1 MISNRTI
8 ELVRLQVNI
17 RDVVADY
24 AHLQPSGS
32 KAKCCCP
39 IHNEKT
45 PSFHI
50 DPVRNT
56 FHCFGCGASG
66 DAISFIQKKE
76 GLSFPEAVRSLAK
89 KHNIEIQESTRER
102 TPEEQ
107 EQDKQREAML
117 VAYEIVQKYYRSNIH
132 NQDENARQAYEYACD
147 RWGIDL
153 VEEGGIGFAYDD
165 RIGLQ
170 DYAKEH
176 SLSLPLLKEM
186 GLVSHSEKSNNDYDF
201 FRGRVMIPIK
211 DRYGR
216 IIGYSGR
223 TMSSDASV
231 PKYLNTS
238 NNILY
243 QKSNS
248 IFGIHQAWPAAAKEG
263 RFYLVEGAPD
273 VLRLQ
278 SIGIDN
284 AVAPLGS
291 DWTSQQL
298 DQLKRYA
305 TTLCFL
311 PDADR
316 HNISEHYGTGIKKVM
331 LAGRNAMAAGYKVLV
346 REIPL
351 GADGQKNDPDS
362 YCKSS
367 LVFNELPEEDFVIW
381 YAGKRILDAGDAEVS
396 IAIMEDIANVV
407 ALCDKEHER
416 NLYIDKLIKLVPGRT
431 TWNKAVKAAV
441 QSKTSAELRS
451 SSEPTNQDLL
461 EKYGFQQINNR
472 YVSLSADGKMTYW
485 SNFVMLPLFHIRDSV
500 NALRIFEL
508 TNMYGQKEIIE
519 FKQEDLNSPQKF
531 SQRVESLGNFIWTA
545 SAARLMQL
553 KMYLYENTE
562 TATRIDQLGWQSA
575 GFYAFGNGIFAN
587 STWYPIDKYGIVR
600 LPEMGNQYL
609 PALSTIYK
617 HDTQLYQFERSF
629 VHREWSTISLRDYV
643 SQLVSVFG
651 DNAKVAFSFL
661 LATLFRDVIVSQTKF
676 FPMLNIFGP
685 KGSGKSELG
694 HSLMSFFICENTPP
708 NIQNSTLPALADAVA
723 QCANALVHLDEFKNT
738 IDLDKRE
745 FLKGLWDGTGRNRMN
760 MDKDKK
766 REVTKVNSGIIVTGQ
781 EMATADIALF
791 SRFIF
796 LSFPKSE
803 FSLEAKQRFQQLLDI
818 RKRGCTHLT
827 LEILS
832 HRAQFE
838 ACFRDA
844 YNRAFDDLRDALL
857 SHPIEDR
864 ILRNWVVPLAAFYA
878 LHSVLDLPFSYN
890 DLLSIVTSGVI
901 NQNRQT
907 KKNNELASYWDIVS
921 FLRGDGQIAYEGDY
935 SVKFESDLKT
945 RDRDTWHF
953 DQPKRILYIKIKQIA
968 ELYTLQARRTGEPL
982 LPKNSLE
989 YYLENSP
996 AYLGKKIVRF
1006 KDIIRGVVQYE
1017 NITNADGTSRNIQ
1030 KSHTEQAYCF
1040 DYDKL
1045 VEQYDINLI
1054 PSDDDEPAD
1063 EPEPVPVEVPKQT
1076 TMFSTEEVPF

>member
-1 MISNRTI
+1 MLSNKTI

-39 IHNEKT
+39 LHHEKT

-56 FHCFGCGASG
+56 WHCFGCGEGG
-66 DAISFIQKKE
+66 DAIAFIRKKE
-76 GLSFPEAVRSLAK
+76 GLSFPEAVRFLAK
-89 KHNIEIQESTRER
+89 KHNIRIEEETRER

-107 EQDKQREAML
+107 EQDKQREAMF
-117 VAYEIVQKYYRSNIH
+117 VAYEVVQKYYVSNIH
-132 NQDENARQAYEYACD
+132 QQDENARQAYEYACD
-147 RWGIDL
+147 RWGIEL
-153 VEEGGIGFAYDD
+153 VESAGIGFAYDKWE
-165 RIGLQ
+165 GLQ
-170 DYAKEH
+170 NYAKEH
-176 SLSLPLLKEM
+176 SLSLPLLKQM
-186 GLVSHSEKSNNDYDF
+186 GLISHTDKTNNDYDF

-223 TMSSDASV
+223 TMSSDDST

-238 NNILY
+238 NNVLY

-298 DQLKRYA
+298 DQLKHYA

-316 HNISEHYGTGIKKVM
+316 HNITEHYGTGIKKVM
-331 LAGRNAMAAGYKVLV
+331 VSGRNAMAAGFKVLV

-362 YCKSS
+362 YCKSNI
-367 LVFNELPEEDFVIW
+367 VFNELQEEDFVIW

-396 IAIMEDIANVV
+396 ISIVEDIANVV

-416 NLYIDKLIKLVPGRT
+416 NLYIDKLIKLVPGRS

-461 EKYGFQQINNR
+461 ERYGFQQINNR
-472 YVSLSADGKMTYW
+472 YVSLSVEGKMTYW
-485 SNFVMLPLFHIRDSV
+485 SNFVLRPLFHIRDSI
-500 NALRIFEL
+500 NAVRIFEL
-508 TNMYGQKEIIE
+508 TNMNGQKEIIE
-519 FKQEDLNSPQKF
+519 FKQEDLISPQRF
-531 SQRVESLGNFIWTA
+531 SQRIESLGNFIWTA
-545 SAARLMQL
+545 SSARLTQL

-575 GFYAFGNGIFAN
+575 GFYAFGNGVFVN
-587 STWYPIDKYGIVR
+587 GSWHPVDEYGIVR
-600 LPEMGNQYL
+600 LPEQGNQYL

-629 VHREWSTISLRDYV
+629 VHRDTGAVSLRQYV
-643 SQLVSVFG
+643 EQLIAVFG
-651 DNAKVAFSFL
+651 NNAMIAFSFL

-676 FPMLNIFGP
+676 FPLLNIFGP

-803 FSLEAKQRFQQLLDI
+803 FSNEAKERFQQLVNI
-818 RKRGCTHLT
+818 RKMGCTHLT

-832 HRAQFE
+832 HRPQFE
-838 ACFRDA
+838 SNFRAA
-844 YNRAFDDLRDALL
+844 YNRAFDDLRDALQNT
-857 SHPIEDR
+857 PVEDR
-864 ILRNWVVPLAAFYA
+864 ILRNWVVPLAACYA
-878 LHSVLDLPFSYN
+878 LRSSLDLPFTYQ
-890 DLLSIVTSGVI
+890 DLLRVVIDGVLY
-901 NQNRQT
+901 QNRQT
-907 KKNNELASYWDIVS
+907 KKNNELATYWDTVS
-921 FLRGDGQIAYEGDY
+921 FLRGSGKLAYEGDY
-935 SVKFESDLKT
+935 RVEFATDLRT
-945 RDRDTWHF
+945 RDRNEWHF
-953 DQPKRILYIKIKQIA
+953 DKPKRVLYIKIKQTA
-968 ELYTLQARRTGEPL
+968 HLYTLHGHQTGEPL

-989 YYLENSP
+989 YYLENSS
-996 AYLGKKIVRF
+996 AYLGKKIVRY
-1006 KDIIRGVVQYE
+1006 KDIIQGVQQYE
-1017 NITNADGTSRNIQ
+1017 TKFDDRGNMRNIQ
-1030 KSHTEQAYCF
+1030 KSSTELSYCF

-1054 PSDDDEPAD
+1054 PEDDKEDAQ
-1063 EPEPVPVEVPKQT
+1063 VA
-1076 TMFSTEEVPF
+1076 

>member
-1 MISNRTI
+1 MLSNRTI

-32 KAKCCCP
+32 KTKCCCP
-39 IHNEKT
+39 LHHEKT

-56 FHCFGCGASG
+56 FHCFGCGAGG

-76 GLSFPEAVRSLAK
+76 GLSFPEAVRYLAK
-89 KHNIEIQESTRER
+89 KHNILIEEETRER

-117 VAYEIVQKYYRSNIH
+117 VAYEVVQKYYVSNIH
-132 NQDENARQAYEYACD
+132 QQDENARQAYEYACD
-147 RWGIDL
+147 RWGIEL
-153 VEEGGIGFAYDD
+153 VENAGIGFAYDKWD
-165 RIGLQ
+165 GLQ
-170 DYAKEH
+170 NYAKEP
-176 SLSLPLLKEM
+176 SLSLPLLKQM
-186 GLVSHSEKSNNDYDF
+186 GLIGHSDKTNNDYDF

-223 TMSSDASV
+223 TMSGDEST
-231 PKYLNTS
+231 PKYLSTS
-238 NNILY
+238 NNVLY

-248 IFGIHQAWPAAAKEG
+248 IFGIYQAWPTAAKEG

-316 HNISEHYGTGIKKVM
+316 HNITEHYGTGIKKVM
-331 LAGRNAMAAGYKVLV
+331 IAGRNAMAAGFKVLV

-362 YCKSS
+362 YCKSNI
-367 LVFNELPEEDFVIW
+367 VFNELQEEDFVIW
-381 YAGKRILDAGDAEVS
+381 YAGKRILDAGEAEVS
-396 IAIMEDIANVV
+396 ISIVEDIANVV

-416 NLYIDKLIKLVPGRT
+416 NLYIDKLIKLVPGRS

-461 EKYGFQQINNR
+461 ERYGFQQINNR
-472 YVSLSADGKMTYW
+472 YVSLSVEGKMTYW
-485 SNFVMLPLFHIRDSV
+485 SNFVLRPLFHIRDSI
-500 NALRIFEL
+500 NAVRIFEL
-508 TNMYGQKEIIE
+508 TNMNGQKEIIE
-519 FKQEDLNSPQKF
+519 FKQEDLISPQRF
-531 SQRVESLGNFIWTA
+531 SQRIESLGNFIWTA
-545 SAARLMQL
+545 SSARLTQL

-575 GFYAFGNGIFAN
+575 GFYAFGNGVLAN
-587 STWYPIDKYGIVR
+587 GTWYPVDEYGIVR
-600 LPEMGNQYL
+600 LPELGNQYL

-629 VHREWSTISLRDYV
+629 VHRNTGAVSLRRYV
-643 SQLVSVFG
+643 EQLISVFG
-651 DNAKVAFSFL
+651 NNAMIAFSFL
-661 LATLFRDVIVSQTKF
+661 LATLFRDIIVTQTKF

-723 QCANALVHLDEFKNT
+723 QCANALVHLDEFKNG

-766 REVTKVNSGIIVTGQ
+766 REVTKVNSGIVITGQ

-803 FSLEAKQRFQQLLDI
+803 FSNDAKERFQQLVNL
-818 RKRGCTHLT
+818 RKLGCTHLT
-827 LEILS
+827 LEILR
-832 HRAQFE
+832 HRPQFE
-838 ACFRDA
+838 SNFREA
-844 YNRAFDDLRDALL
+844 YNRAFDDLRDALQN
-857 SHPIEDR
+857 SPVEDR
-864 ILRNWVVPLAAFYA
+864 ILRNWVVPLAACYA
-878 LHSVLDLPFSYN
+878 LRSSLDLPFTYQ
-890 DLLSIVTSGVI
+890 DLLRVVIDGVLH
-901 NQNRQT
+901 QNRQT
-907 KKNNELASYWDIVS
+907 KKNNELATYWDTVS
-921 FLRGDGQIAYEGDY
+921 YLRGTGDLAYEGDY
-935 SVKFESDLKT
+935 RVEYVSELNT
-945 RDRDTWHF
+945 RDREICHF
-953 DQPKRILYIKIKQIA
+953 EQPKRVLYLKIKQTA
-968 ELYTLQARRTGEPL
+968 QLYTLHGHRTGEPL

-996 AYLGKKIVRF
+996 AYLGKKIVRY
-1006 KDIIRGVVQYE
+1006 KDIIQGVLQYE
-1017 NITNADGTSRNIQ
+1017 TKTDDRGNSHNIQ
-1030 KSHTEQAYCF
+1030 KSSTELSYCF

-1054 PSDDDEPAD
+1054 PEDTIPDE
-1063 EPEPVPVEVPKQT
+1063 QT
-1076 TMFSTEEVPF
+1076 A